1 MKTSHPGG
9 RKARVGSERLAS
21 CESLPGLWPA
31 GLLSLTP
38 QAGPSAPPPNPQP
51 ASRPLPVL
59 QEDPSVLIP
68 QRDCLQGT
76 CRAESRLWGGE
87 RPEPV
92 STRARGPERV
102 SAAWE
107 SHSLAFIPSCSG
119 FGGAALITPQGQ
131 IWPPQ
136 EPGSWVTWGSWLGSL
151 GGEVGGTSLGLR
163 QRIKY

>member
-1 MKTSHPGG
+1 VADGVEGDNTPRGVG
-9 RKARVGSERLAS
+9 LKARGGGSERLAS
-21 CESLPGLWPA
+21 YESLPGLWPA

-38 QAGPSAPPPNPQP
+38 QAGPSSPPPHPP
-51 ASRPLPVL
+51 AGLSASRPLPVP

-92 STRARGPERV
+92 STRAWGPERV

-107 SHSLAFIPSCSG
+107 SHSLPFIPSCSG
-119 FGGAALITPQGQ
+119 LGAAALIIPPGANLATPRA
-131 IWPPQ
+131 
-136 EPGSWVTWGSWLGSL
+136 WVLGIPA
-151 GGEVGGTSLGLR
+151 GVPR
-163 QRIKY
+163 W